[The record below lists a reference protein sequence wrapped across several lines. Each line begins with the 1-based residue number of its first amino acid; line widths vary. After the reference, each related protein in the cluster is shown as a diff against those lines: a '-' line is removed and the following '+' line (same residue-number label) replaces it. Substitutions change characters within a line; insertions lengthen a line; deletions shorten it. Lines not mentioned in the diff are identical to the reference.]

1 MAPALPGRYTSGMQL
16 TLTDR
21 AAEAVRSRARDAD
34 VAGWLLRIAVVAG
47 GCNGLTYD
55 LYFVPEPSA
64 QDELIESRGVR
75 VAVDRSSA
83 TMLEGTVIDL
93 ADARSFRFM
102 NPRARRGCSCGAS
115 FEV

>member
-1 MAPALPGRYTSGMQL
+1 MELR
-16 TLTDR
+16 LTDR
-21 AAEAVRSRARDAD
+21 AADAVRSRARDAD
-34 VAGWLLRIAVVAG
+34 VVDWLLRVAVVAG

-55 LYFVPEPSA
+55 LYFVPEASA
-64 QDELIESRGVR
+64 QDELIESSGVR

-83 TMLEGTVIDL
+83 MLLDGTVIDL
-93 ADARSFRFM
+93 ADERSFRFL